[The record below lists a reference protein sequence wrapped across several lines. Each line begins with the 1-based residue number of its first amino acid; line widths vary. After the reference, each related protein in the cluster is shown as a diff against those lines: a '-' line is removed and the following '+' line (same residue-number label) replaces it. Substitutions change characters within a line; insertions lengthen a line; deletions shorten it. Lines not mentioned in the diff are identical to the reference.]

1 MTEHKH
7 AEELRAIADGKEVEG
22 YFFGIWKEAND
33 EFNPLNFPNTVWR
46 IKPQVLRYRVAL
58 MCDAT
63 KKFYLAFETTKGG
76 AYSAG
81 ECNGFIKWL
90 HDWQEVEVES

>member
-22 YFFGIWKEAND
+22 YFLGIWKEAND
-33 EFNPLNFPNTVWR
+33 EYNPLNFPNTVWR

-58 MCDAT
+58 MGSKSARWLTMIVDST
-63 KKFYLAFETTKGG
+63 YNIETHD
-76 AYSAG
+76 
-81 ECNGFIKWL
+81 NFIEWI
-90 HDWQEVEVES
+90 HDDWQEVEIN